1 MSSQAWSFQFP
12 STIESILWKVSS
24 FIPASIIPAFVIIS
38 ISSAFLRN
46 LMPRLH
52 DYIGGVAI
60 SVMLLLLL
68 PGVLGRIYL
77 VVESFISLR
86 SVPIGVYW
94 TPSWLQM
101 IPHL

>member
-1 MSSQAWSFQFP
+1 
-12 STIESILWKVSS
+12 
-24 FIPASIIPAFVIIS
+24 
-38 ISSAFLRN
+38 
-46 LMPRLH
+46 MPRLGG
-52 DYIGGVAI
+52 YIAGVGM
-60 SVMLLLLL
+60 SVILLLFLV
-68 PGVLGRIYL
+68 GALGRIYL